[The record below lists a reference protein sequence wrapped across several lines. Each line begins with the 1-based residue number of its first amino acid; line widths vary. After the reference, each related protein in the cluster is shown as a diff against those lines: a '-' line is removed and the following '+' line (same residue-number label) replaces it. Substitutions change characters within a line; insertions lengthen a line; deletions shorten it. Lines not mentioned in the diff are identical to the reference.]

1 MAFVGSCP
9 LVYNHG
15 LDFSLGS
22 GYTTTTGGVLKMRR
36 AIQAF
41 LLCASAFL
49 LLLPLSPTAAPKPL
63 DIYFIDVE
71 GGQATLLVNPS
82 GQSILF
88 DTGWPGFD
96 GRDADR
102 IVSVANAAGL
112 KQIDYLVI
120 THFHRDH
127 VGGLAQLASRMK
139 IGAFVDHG
147 PNREDSEV
155 TREDYA
161 TYEKVIGKNSRR
173 SLRPGDQIPLK
184 DTPVRV
190 LAADGQHIS
199 AALPG
204 AGQPNPLCASE
215 PEASIDP
222 TENARSLGVLVTYGK
237 FRFLDLGDLT
247 KKKELE
253 LVCPNNLIGTV
264 DLYLTT
270 HHGGDTSNPKALVQE
285 LRPRVAVM
293 NNGARKGGS
302 PAAWEIIHNSPGLQ
316 DLWQL
321 HYAVAAGKD
330 HNVAEAMIAN
340 VDEKCEGKYFKV
352 SAQPNGA
359 FTILNSRNKFEK
371 AYAKL

>member
-1 MAFVGSCP
+1 MTRVIR
-9 LVYNHG
+9 V
-15 LDFSLGS
+15 
-22 GYTTTTGGVLKMRR
+22 
-36 AIQAF
+36 F
-41 LLCASAFL
+41 LLRASAFL
-49 LLLPLSPTAAPKPL
+49 LLLPLSLTAAPKSL

-71 GGQATLLVNPS
+71 GGQATLMVNPS

-88 DTGWPGFD
+88 DTGWPGFN

-102 IVSVANAAGL
+102 IASVANAAGL

-127 VGGLAQLASRMK
+127 VGGLAQLASRVK
-139 IGAFVDHG
+139 IGTFVDHG
-147 PNREDSEV
+147 PNREEAAV
-155 TREDYA
+155 TREDYGA
-161 TYEKVIGKNSRR
+161 YEKIAGKGRR
-173 SLRPGDQIPLK
+173 VSMRPGDQIPVK
-184 DTPVRV
+184 DTEVRV
-190 LAADGQHIS
+190 LTADGQHIS
-199 AALPG
+199 VALPG
-204 AGQPNPLCASE
+204 AGQPNSLCASE
-215 PEASIDP
+215 PETPIDP
-222 TENARSLGVLVTYGK
+222 TENARSLGVLITYGK

-247 KKKELE
+247 KRKELE

-302 PAAWEIIHNSPGLQ
+302 PKAWEIVHNSPGLQ

-321 HYAVAAGKD
+321 HYAVEAGKD
-330 HNVAEAMIAN
+330 HNAPEAMIAN

-352 SAQPNGA
+352 SAQPNGG
-359 FTILNSRNKFEK
+359 FTIFNSRNKYEK
-371 AYAKL
+371 TYSK

>member
-1 MAFVGSCP
+1 MSRVIN
-9 LVYNHG
+9 V
-15 LDFSLGS
+15 
-22 GYTTTTGGVLKMRR
+22 
-36 AIQAF
+36 F
-41 LLCASAFL
+41 LLRASAFL
-49 LLLPLSPTAAPKPL
+49 LLLPPFLTAAPKSL

-71 GGQATLLVNPS
+71 GGQATLMVNPS

-88 DTGWPGFD
+88 DTGWPGFN

-102 IVSVANAAGL
+102 IASVANAAGL

-127 VGGLAQLASRMK
+127 VGGLAQLASRVK
-139 IGAFVDHG
+139 IGTFVDHG
-147 PNREDSEV
+147 PNREEAAV
-155 TREDYA
+155 TREDYG
-161 TYEKVIGKNSRR
+161 TYEKIAGKGRR
-173 SLRPGDQIPLK
+173 VSMRPGDQIPVK
-184 DTPVRV
+184 DTEVRV
-190 LAADGQHIS
+190 LTADGQHIS

-204 AGQPNPLCASE
+204 AGQPNSLCASE
-215 PEASIDP
+215 PETPIDP
-222 TENARSLGVLVTYGK
+222 TENARSLGVLITYGK

-247 KKKELE
+247 KRKELE

-302 PAAWEIIHNSPGLQ
+302 PKAWEIIHNSPGLQ

-321 HYAVAAGKD
+321 HYAVEAGKD
-330 HNVAEAMIAN
+330 HNAPEAMIAN

-352 SAQPNGA
+352 SAQPNGG
-359 FTILNSRNKFEK
+359 FTIFNSRNKYEQTYPK
-371 AYAKL
+371 